1 MCWCLFPQVLLDVGM
16 IAKLT
21 QEDQHNLVGFFKVRG
36 REHLQR
42 VMLGPGVRRRWSSL
56 PSGEGRLRAPT

>member
-1 MCWCLFPQVLLDVGM
+1 MCCCLFLQVLLDVGM

-36 REHLQR
+36 RERLQC
-42 VMLGPGVRRRWSSL
+42 VMLGPGVRRRWS
-56 PSGEGRLRAPT
+56 